1 MPRFVQLRT
10 NEALSN
16 RRHKSVLL
24 KAAEQRLRPRLI
36 GAAVAVLACG
46 DVAVGTVDGRVLV
59 FGAAP
64 RDVAVGDGPCLVA
77 PNGAEALA
85 EAGAACF
92 FVRSGVLDLWAGE
105 THLGD
110 LRGNSCW

>member
-36 GAAVAVLACG
+36 AAAVAVLVQSMLSSKFCA
-46 DVAVGTVDGRVLV
+46 AVGGV
-59 FGAAP
+59 
-64 RDVAVGDGPCLVA
+64 
-77 PNGAEALA
+77 
-85 EAGAACF
+85 AAC
-92 FVRSGVLDLWAGE
+92 RSSCGVKGVKAFSSFATNL
-105 THLGD
+105 
-110 LRGNSCW
+110 LR